1 MTFFFFFQVKR
12 NISNRLS
19 VVFSRTLAS
28 AGKELKDN
36 FLKALAERE
45 EANRSGKMTVSTLLQ
60 HSNCYVMGFPSNIS
74 AIPLGWEQNPYCVK
88 LTGKAPCPI
97 PPCIPW
103 KPAARLSS
111 IYKTLCTKLPCP
123 WCAFQIELGELVFR
137 VLSRSLKGN
146 NQLNSMILPWINF
159 CLIFS
164 MKLDCYSYYMPSL
177 VILPYFNDR
186 YH

>member
-1 MTFFFFFQVKR
+1 VTIFFQVKR

-88 LTGKAPCPI
+88 LNGNVPPPQSLPKYHESQLPAPFPTI
-97 PPCIPW
+97 
-103 KPAARLSS
+103 KPFT
-111 IYKTLCTKLPCP
+111 KTTL
-123 WCAFQIELGELVFR
+123 F
-137 VLSRSLKGN
+137 
-146 NQLNSMILPWINF
+146 
-159 CLIFS
+159 
-164 MKLDCYSYYMPSL
+164 
-177 VILPYFNDR
+177 
-186 YH
+186 

>member
-1 MTFFFFFQVKR
+1 MWLFFQVKR

-88 LTGKAPCPI
+88 LTGNGP
-97 PPCIPW
+97 
-103 KPAARLSS
+103 
-111 IYKTLCTKLPCP
+111 
-123 WCAFQIELGELVFR
+123 
-137 VLSRSLKGN
+137 
-146 NQLNSMILPWINF
+146 
-159 CLIFS
+159 
-164 MKLDCYSYYMPSL
+164 PSL
-177 VILPYFNDR
+177 PKYHESQLPSPLPYIKPRLPNSNYLVQGVQDNF
-186 YH
+186 

>member
-1 MTFFFFFQVKR
+1 IKLNLGEKILKIFIVQFHVISEILNSTLLEKLGIMHSWEICREFQILETF
-12 NISNRLS
+12 SNRLS

-88 LTGKAPCPI
+88 LSGNALP
-97 PPCIPW
+97 
-103 KPAARLSS
+103 SS
-111 IYKTLCTKLPCP
+111 FLNTMRPGCLPVSDP
-123 WCAFQIELGELVFR
+123 
-137 VLSRSLKGN
+137 
-146 NQLNSMILPWINF
+146 
-159 CLIFS
+159 
-164 MKLDCYSYYMPSL
+164 
-177 VILPYFNDR
+177 
-186 YH
+186 